1 MQAGLSVWVELV
13 GIGRLK
19 KNLGNVVSNK
29 NYVPLNEFILLQR
42 GFDLP
47 QSDRIS
53 GDIPVVASTGV
64 AGFHNEYKVDAPG
77 VVIGRSGSIG
87 GGQYIKE
94 KFWPLN
100 TTLWVKDF
108 KGHDARYVYYLLKS
122 IDFHRFNVGTGVPT
136 LNRNHLSSVLVKN
149 LGYINEKVIAKTLGD
164 LDDKIH
170 LNNQINQTLESIAQ
184 ALFKSWFIDFDP
196 VRAKIVAKQ
205 EGNNPEFAAMCVIS
219 GKSEVELQQMAED
232 DLAELRA
239 TAALFPDELVE
250 SELGEVPKGWEVTR
264 FSNIVEKYID
274 NRGKTPPI
282 QSEGIPLLE
291 VKHLPEFSLNPDLNT
306 DKKVSLETFNTWFR
320 AHLQENDLIMSTVG
334 TIGRLCIVPA
344 NRTLAIAQ
352 NILGLRFK
360 LNKVN
365 PLFMYY
371 QMNSAKF
378 RNDVDARLVITVQSS
393 IKRKDLETIDLLQ
406 PDIKI
411 QNIFAEKI
419 KPFVLSQQSDESLK
433 LIDIRDALLPK
444 LLSGEITLIS
454 DEDRK

>member
-1 MQAGLSVWVELV
+1 MELV

-136 LNRNHLSSVLVKN
+136 LNRNPLSSVLVKN

>member
-1 MQAGLSVWVELV
+1 VELV

>member
-1 MQAGLSVWVELV
+1 MELV

-454 DEDRK
+454 DDDRK

>member
-1 MQAGLSVWVELV
+1 MELV

-411 QNIFAEKI
+411 QNIFTEKI

>member
-1 MQAGLSVWVELV
+1 M
-13 GIGRLK
+13 
-19 KNLGNVVSNK
+19 SNK

-149 LGYINEKVIAKTLGD
+149 LGYINEKVIAKILGD